1 MRNDQHQFPIEVR
14 TGWADYSP
22 ALRYHASQRIRS
34 RLAESAALIR
44 SITVR
49 FSDDEP
55 LTAGQR
61 RCHIEVTTTHA
72 GPISGSSVGVEL
84 FTLVERAVD
93 AVVEILRQ
101 HTSGEPHRALRRR
114 IA

>member
-1 MRNDQHQFPIEVR
+1 MRNTQQQFPIEVR
-14 TGWADYSP
+14 TGWVDYSP

-34 RLAESAALIR
+34 RLAKFAGLIR

-55 LTAGQR
+55 RKTAQR
-61 RCHIEVTTTHA
+61 RCDIEVMTTGA

-93 AVVEILRQ
+93 RVVEALRHRTSDEPGRELRQ
-101 HTSGEPHRALRRR
+101 R